1 MPPLEELTEPVATTG
16 RTIGL
21 LVLRGYLIFAA
32 VLTTMMGTFMDY
44 FIGVMHDL
52 MPRS

>member
-1 MPPLEELTEPVATTG
+1 MPPLEELTEPVATPG

-32 VLTTMMGTFMDY
+32 VLVVVKFVQLATG
-44 FIGVMHDL
+44 H
-52 MPRS
+52 